1 MAVYSSGDWHVK
13 PGREQEFVDAWRELA
28 GWSVAEFDPGWGKLL
43 RDKEDPT
50 HFVSLGEWP
59 DEQVIEEW
67 RASEG
72 FKRRIGEIRQLVDES
87 SIRAFDLAA
96 EVGRVSAQ

>member
-28 GWSVAEFDPGWGKLL
+28 RWSLAEFDPGWGKLL

-50 HFVSLGEWP
+50 HFISIGEWP
-59 DEQVIEEW
+59 DDQVIEAW

-72 FKRRIGEIRQLVDES
+72 FKQRMGEIRQLVDEAKV
-87 SIRAFDLAA
+87 RALYPAA
-96 EVGRVSAQ
+96 EITRESAG